1 MTTLHF
7 LCAGAA
13 QGLLLAL
20 QPDFE
25 AQHGLSL
32 RGRFGAVGVLKEAL
46 LAGEPCDLM
55 VSTDVMV
62 DALVADGRLRA
73 DARAALGRVRTGV
86 AVRSGQAPID
96 VSTPLALKAALL
108 AADEIHFPD
117 PLRATAG
124 IHFANVLKQL
134 DVFDALQPRF
144 RTHANGATAMRAMA
158 AHAGPRLIGCTQI
171 SEILFIDGVEVAGAL
186 PPQFELATVYTA
198 ALSSKAAQSDL
209 AALLV
214 AAMGSA
220 RSQALRSTCG
230 FEF

>member
-171 SEILFIDGVEVAGAL
+171 SEILFIDGVVVAGAL
-186 PPQFELATVYTA
+186 PLQFELATVYTA
-198 ALSSKAAQSDL
+198 AVNTNAAQTDL
-209 AALLV
+209 AAQLV
-214 AAMGSA
+214 AAMGSLQ
-220 RSQALRSTCG
+220 SQALRGTCG

>member
-186 PPQFELATVYTA
+186 PLQFELATVYTA
-198 ALSSKAAQSDL
+198 AVNTNAAQTDL
-209 AALLV
+209 AAQLV
-214 AAMGSA
+214 AAMGSLQ
-220 RSQALRSTCG
+220 SQALRGTCG

>member
-124 IHFANVLKQL
+124 IHFTNVLKQL